1 MRLYIKS
8 ATHDIFAHSPA
19 VGKVEL
25 VEVVEVE
32 VVEVVVV
39 VAVVDFGVQTRYR
52 TLSHSQLFGE
62 VA

>member
-1 MRLYIKS
+1 M
-8 ATHDIFAHSPA
+8 
-19 VGKVEL
+19 GKVEL